1 MQIRP
6 PCSLGGG
13 LRERDLLSL
22 VQRRR
27 RKRERERD
35 REREGREAGPIP
47 SWGPGG
53 RAGPGRRGPGNRFA
67 KGSSASPSSRL
78 AIIISHSNIQKKKRI
93 CGKIQVQSA
102 QNLGI
107 QMQSKEMCMTA

>member
-6 PCSLGGG
+6 PLQPRRGV
-13 LRERDLLSL
+13 ERKGPTFSCA
-22 VQRRR
+22 
-27 RKRERERD
+27 KAEEKTRERERE

-67 KGSSASPSSRL
+67 KCSSASPSSRL
-78 AIIISHSNIQKKKRI
+78 AIIISHSNI
-93 CGKIQVQSA
+93 
-102 QNLGI
+102 
-107 QMQSKEMCMTA
+107 

>member
-6 PCSLGGG
+6 PLQPRRGV
-13 LRERDLLSL
+13 ERKGPTFSCA
-22 VQRRR
+22 
-27 RKRERERD
+27 KAEEKT

-67 KGSSASPSSRL
+67 KCSSASPSSRL

-102 QNLGI
+102 KNLGI
-107 QMQSKEMCMTA
+107 QMQSEELCMTAW